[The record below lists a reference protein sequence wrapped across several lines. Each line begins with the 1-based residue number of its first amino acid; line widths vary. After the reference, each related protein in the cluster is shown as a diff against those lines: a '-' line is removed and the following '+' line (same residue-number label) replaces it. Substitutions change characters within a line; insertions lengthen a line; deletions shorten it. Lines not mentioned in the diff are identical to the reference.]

1 MEYQTY
7 KKYMQISKTICGNDE
22 RAQDLLHDTL
32 IQFTKNQKFNTLS
45 PKDRVFYI
53 TRALK
58 NQFYSN
64 NSSFNRT
71 YRKYQFD
78 EIPDKYELVD
88 TEYDETPTLDWINET
103 LNKELKD
110 NPSFWYN
117 KGLFDIWREHNC
129 IIDRVH
135 KQTKIPKY
143 SIIDTI
149 EGVKSFIRHKWLEY
163 KNK

>member
-7 KKYMQISKTICGNDE
+7 KKYLQISKTICGNDE

-32 IQFTKNQKFNTLS
+32 LQFTKNTKFNTLS
-45 PKDRVFYI
+45 HKDRVFYI

-78 EIPDKYELVD
+78 EMHEGYEVID
-88 TEYDETPTLDWINET
+88 TEYDEAPTMDWVNEM
-103 LNKELKD
+103 LSAELKL
-110 NPSFWYN
+110 NPTFWYN
-117 KGLFDIWREHNC
+117 KGLFDIWVEHGG

-135 KQTKIPKY
+135 KQTRIPKY

-149 EGVKSFIRHKWLEY
+149 NELKNFIRIKWLEY

>member
-7 KKYMQISKTICGNDE
+7 KKYLQISKTICGNDE

-45 PKDRVFYI
+45 QKDRVFYI
-53 TRALK
+53 TTALK
-58 NQFYSN
+58 NQYYSN

-71 YRKYQFD
+71 YRKYKFD
-78 EIPDKYELVD
+78 EIPDRYEIVD
-88 TEYDETPTLDWINET
+88 TEYDEAPTLDWITET

-110 NPSFWYN
+110 NPTFWYN
-117 KGLFDIWREHNC
+117 KGLFDIWMEHNC

-149 EGVKSFIRHKWLEY
+149 EGVKSFIKDKWLEY

>member
-7 KKYMQISKTICGNDE
+7 KRYLQISKKICSNDE

-32 IQFTKNQKFNTLS
+32 IQLSTNARFNTLS
-45 PKDRVFYI
+45 TKDRVFYI
-53 TRALK
+53 TRALQ

-64 NSSFNRT
+64 NSKFSRT

-78 EIPDKYELVD
+78 ELPERYELVD
-88 TEYDETPTLDWINET
+88 TEYSEAPTMDWVNEM
-103 LNKELKD
+103 LNDELKS
-110 NPSFWYN
+110 NPTFWYK
-117 KGLFDIWREHNC
+117 KGLFDIWMEHNG

-135 KQTKIPKY
+135 KQTHIPKY
-143 SIIDTI
+143 SIIETI
-149 EGVKSFIRHKWLEY
+149 NDIKDFIKIKWLEY